1 LAWLL
6 DMTRAEKEQFVIRLY
21 KENKSIREIA
31 KLMHMSFRDIGQII
45 NKLKQKKG
53 RQERDLDER
62 DDINDTS
69 KSKITQAI
77 KLLSEG
83 KTPVEVVI
91 ALNIPADEVHAIY
104 REYLEL
110 NGMYDVLQIYDQIRY
125 SGKYSLPSFLRL
137 HRIVNDLEMGE
148 QQIIKVLDLANH
160 NQLEYLQGKVEYLS
174 NEVKMLEEEKTNC
187 TKHLLILN
195 KRIDAY
201 MKAMYTYESVLA
213 QRREETDYLNQESG
227 ILRLD
232 IRTGEL
238 TYKGDDI

>member
-1 LAWLL
+1 
-6 DMTRAEKEQFVIRLY
+6 
-21 KENKSIREIA
+21 
-31 KLMHMSFRDIGQII
+31 
-45 NKLKQKKG
+45 
-53 RQERDLDER
+53 
-62 DDINDTS
+62 
-69 KSKITQAI
+69 
-77 KLLSEG
+77 
-83 KTPVEVVI
+83 
-91 ALNIPADEVHAIY
+91 
-104 REYLEL
+104 
-110 NGMYDVLQIYDQIRY
+110 
-125 SGKYSLPSFLRL
+125 
-137 HRIVNDLEMGE
+137 MGE